1 MRLQKIKQDL
11 LPESLIKQQKQ
22 MQRSI
27 LNASPGKKPAHRG
40 SSQPV
45 RRQQKSELILNDEK
59 EPISISKVFTK
70 DDKMLKFISNGL
82 LHLEVLDEKGKE
94 LVDKSTYTQG
104 FYNKYHTLQ
113 VQNIENK
120 KQSQNLLQAE
130 RQRQQQ
136 SVKTLTYVP
145 VFQLRPKLS
154 LK

>member
-1 MRLQKIKQDL
+1 M
-11 LPESLIKQQKQ
+11 QKQ
-22 MQRSI
+22 KLI
-27 LNASPGKKPAHRG
+27 ASPSKNPAHRQ

-45 RRQQKSELILNDEK
+45 KRELKSDLILNDEK

-82 LHLEVLDEKGKE
+82 LHLEVLDEKGNE
-94 LVDKSTYTQG
+94 LVDKSTYAQG

-113 VQNIENK
+113 VQNIDNK
-120 KQSQNLLQAE
+120 KQAQNLLLAE

>member
-1 MRLQKIKQDL
+1 M
-11 LPESLIKQQKQ
+11 QKQ
-22 MQRSI
+22 KLI
-27 LNASPGKKPAHRG
+27 ASPAKKPAHRE

-45 RRQQKSELILNDEK
+45 KREPKSDLILNDEK

-82 LHLEVLDEKGKE
+82 LHLEVLDEKGNE
-94 LVDKSTYTQG
+94 LVDKSTYAQG

-113 VQNIENK
+113 VQNIDNK
-120 KQSQNLLQAE
+120 KQAQNLLLAE